1 MKTKNK
7 KKRLNKKKLI
17 IFVLIFYILICI
29 IYSSFTKPI
38 KNIIIEGNEL
48 VKDSTIIKLGKIE
61 NYPPILTLSKRKLKK
76 EIKKHE
82 LIEEIEIKKTLK
94 YELII
99 KVKEKK
105 VICEYEN
112 KYILSDNSKID
123 GKYIGTPTLIN
134 YVPENTLIRFLSNMK
149 ELNYDIINSISEIE
163 YSPSKDEEGNV
174 VDEDIFKFTMNDGNN
189 VIVSIDRIYL
199 MKKYQKIYA
208 SLGNK
213 KGVLHLDKGTY
224 LEVK

>member
-1 MKTKNK
+1 
-7 KKRLNKKKLI
+7 
-17 IFVLIFYILICI
+17 
-29 IYSSFTKPI
+29 
-38 KNIIIEGNEL
+38 
-48 VKDSTIIKLGKIE
+48 
-61 NYPPILTLSKRKLKK
+61 
-76 EIKKHE
+76 
-82 LIEEIEIKKTLK
+82 
-94 YELII
+94 
-99 KVKEKK
+99 
-105 VICEYEN
+105 
-112 KYILSDNSKID
+112 
-123 GKYIGTPTLIN
+123 
-134 YVPENTLIRFLSNMK
+134 MK